1 LSTIHRPLPRPFTMP
16 WGKGKITE
24 EAAIARDHWE
34 PTVQLMEYD
43 DGGQAVRFC
52 FYTGGRFNR
61 SPLILGEDDVDD
73 LRAALDGAPAIREL
87 LRRLVC

>member
-1 LSTIHRPLPRPFTMP
+1 
-16 WGKGKITE
+16 
-24 EAAIARDHWE
+24 
-34 PTVQLMEYD
+34 MEYD

-61 SPLILGEDDVDD
+61 SPLIMGEDDVDD

-87 LRRLVC
+87 LRRLVD